1 MAKTSRAEIDR
12 RLGAVR
18 EAAQAN
24 DVDAVVVSG
33 SEYSGFEGAVR
44 YLSGF
49 RILHRYA
56 YVVVPVEGDPAV
68 VFPKEARWVGDHG
81 ETLLEEQVFAEYPG
95 QWIAEQA
102 REQNWERIGVAGLD
116 YVMAVRDYR
125 ALVDGQAVI
134 VPFDE
139 QFDLARAVKSAEEL
153 VSVREGLRINEA
165 GVEAV
170 LCAYEPG
177 KTEAEL
183 MGEAERL
190 FTAAGCYRTTMDMI
204 LGGPEGAAYPEF
216 KFPSA
221 ERRVRQDDLML
232 YGLEVAGPGGHWV
245 EFSRPICAGEPSKE
259 TLAAMDAYHE
269 YYEAAKATMKAGAT
283 AHDVHM
289 AVSRGFHE
297 RGFQLGH
304 VTGHS
309 IGMTMIEH
317 PRIGEGNETVLREN
331 MVVSMHPHAITQDE
345 RACLYMQDTWLVTLD
360 GGVPFSD
367 VPLRI
372 YDGSETAL

>member
-1 MAKTSRAEIDR
+1 VI
-12 RLGAVR
+12 
-18 EAAQAN
+18 
-24 DVDAVVVSG
+24 VSG
-33 SEYSGFEGAVR
+33 SEYTGFEGAVR

-56 YVVVPVEGDPAV
+56 YVVLPVEGEPAV
-68 VFPKEARWVGDHG
+68 VYPREARWVGDHG
-81 ETLLEEQVFAEYPG
+81 ETWVEEQVFAEHPG
-95 QWIAEQA
+95 RWIADQA
-102 REQNWERIGVAGLD
+102 RGNGWQRIGVYGLD
-116 YVMAVRDYR
+116 FVVPVRDYR
-125 ALVDGQAVI
+125 ALSEGPADV

-139 QFDLARAVKSAEEL
+139 QFDLARAVKSEHEL
-153 VSVREGLRINEA
+153 ESVRESMRINEA

-170 LCAYEPG
+170 LRAYELG

-190 FTAAGCYRTTMDMI
+190 FTAAGCCRTTMDMI

-216 KFPSA
+216 KFPSG
-221 ERRVRQDDLML
+221 ERKLERDDLLL

-245 EFSRPICAGEPSKE
+245 EFSRPICAGQPSKE

-269 YYEAAKATMKAGAT
+269 YALAARATMKAGAT
-283 AHDVHM
+283 AHDVHI
-289 AVSRGFHE
+289 AVSKGFHD

-317 PRIGEGNETVLREN
+317 PRIGEGNETVLHES
-331 MVVSMHPHAITQDE
+331 MVVSMHPHAITRDA
-345 RACLYMQDTWLVTLD
+345 RACLYMQDTWLVTAD

-372 YDGSETAL
+372 YDGSEERLA